1 MDIREAMKELVDRGG
16 SDLHLKVGRP
26 PLIRKGGE
34 LTPFQG
40 YDEISE
46 QEMREELR
54 DLVGEDEFKEIES
67 SYELDTSYHI
77 DGVARFRINIFHQLG
92 KIGVV
97 MRAIPVDVP
106 TIDEMGLPEKL
117 KDFVMRPQGMVLATG
132 PTGSGKSTTL
142 ACMVQHLNL
151 NRNRHVITIEDP
163 VEYVY
168 TDHRCTINQRE
179 VGQDTPS
186 FTEALRRGLRQDPDV
201 ILVGEMRDKETIEI
215 ALHAAETG
223 HLVFSTLHTNDA
235 KQTLDR
241 ILDTFSAEAQMQIRN
256 MLSLSLEGVISQ
268 RLLRMKDK
276 EGRVPAMELMD
287 ASPHIRD
294 LIYDG
299 KVDDIDDAIQE
310 SQDYYGMQTFN
321 QSLAKLVKSG
331 KVSKEAALATAQDP
345 GDLRLMLKGIQ
356 KGSNVVDSTDFGDVS
371 TDEEE
376 DVEEE
381 EEHTET
387 EAAESLDAE
396 EEEDEK
402 KESEFDQGYSFDV

>member
-1 MDIREAMKELVDRGG
+1 MNIKVVMKELVEREG

-40 YDEISE
+40 YDELSE
-46 QEMREELR
+46 QEMHEELR
-54 DLVGEDEFKEIES
+54 GLIGEEQFTELNS
-67 SYELDTSYHI
+67 SYELDTAYHI
-77 DGVARFRINIFHQLG
+77 EDVARFRINIFHQLG

-97 MRAIPVDVP
+97 MRAIPVEVP
-106 TIDEMGLPEKL
+106 TIEEMGLPDKL
-117 KDFVMRPQGMVLATG
+117 KDFVMRPQGMVLVTG

-168 TDHRCTINQRE
+168 TDRRCTINQRE
-179 VGQDTPS
+179 IGQDTPS
-186 FTEALRRGLRQDPDV
+186 FKEALRRGLRQDPDV

-268 RLLRMKDK
+268 RLLRMKDQ
-276 EGRVPAMELMD
+276 EGRVPAMEIMD

-299 KVDDIDDAIQE
+299 KVGEIDEAIEE
-310 SQDYYGMQTFN
+310 SQDYYGMQSFN
-321 QSLAKLVKSG
+321 QSLARLVKTG

-356 KGSNVVDSTDFGDVS
+356 KGASMADSTDFGDVS
-371 TDEEE
+371 KEDDDGSEIGSSEEAVTEDQDGSEE
-376 DVEEE
+376 D
-381 EEHTET
+381 TEKQ
-387 EAAESLDAE
+387 SQY
-396 EEEDEK
+396 
-402 KESEFDQGYSFDV
+402 DQGYSFDSD